1 MSTKVTIAYD
11 KNFHLYHECWEKFDT
26 VYLTLNGEGWEAS
39 TSTSPKKATLKLDI
53 KTWRALVEKWNSTHW
68 AQQPELDGTDPDEDY
83 DAESLVRHLEK
94 LSQ

>member
-1 MSTKVTIAYD
+1 MSTKVTIAHD
-11 KNFHLYHECWEKFDT
+11 KNFRLYHECWEKFDT

-68 AQQPELDGTDPDEDY
+68 AQHPELDGTDPNRESDS
-83 DAESLVRHLEK
+83 ESLFSYFEK
-94 LSQ
+94 LTE